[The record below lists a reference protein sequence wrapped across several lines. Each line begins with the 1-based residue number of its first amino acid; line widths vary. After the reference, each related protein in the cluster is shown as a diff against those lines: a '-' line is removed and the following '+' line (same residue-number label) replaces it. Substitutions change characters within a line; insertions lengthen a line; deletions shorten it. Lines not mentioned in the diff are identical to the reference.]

1 MCKSPRIEDE
11 DDVKQGLL
19 KCHVP
24 KRLDRLS
31 IISLFMLKRV
41 IITYFLGV
49 IDEKYLGDQQ

>member
-1 MCKSPRIEDE
+1 MKDE

-19 KCHVP
+19 KRHVP

-31 IISLFMLKRV
+31 IISLFMLKKSHNY
-41 IITYFLGV
+41 IYLGD